1 MVRDQRGEQGE
12 YFAGR
17 GTGLRSF
24 PSEKETRLLELQ
36 NKELELLQ
44 QIRELTERQTELLL
58 ADDIEA
64 FGESIDSRQ
73 ELIEK
78 INGLHQESN
87 ILMQY
92 YISFAGAAG
101 AGKIDAIEDMNR
113 QLAEELAGCVELND
127 KNATLTKEK
136 TADYMKQIGK
146 LSLGRKSLGAYVQD
160 VPNDSQLFDKKT

>member
-1 MVRDQRGEQGE
+1 MSN
-12 YFAGR
+12 F
-17 GTGLRSF
+17 S
-24 PSEKETRLLELQ
+24 SENEARLLDLQ
-36 NKELELLQ
+36 NEELEILKKV
-44 QIRELTERQTELLL
+44 RELTERQAELLQ

-64 FGESIDSRQ
+64 FSESIDSR
-73 ELIEK
+73 EALIEK

-87 ILMQY
+87 ILMQS

>member
-1 MVRDQRGEQGE
+1 M
-12 YFAGR
+12 
-17 GTGLRSF
+17 RSF

-87 ILMQY
+87 ILMQS
-92 YISFAGAAG
+92 YISFTETAGAEKIG
-101 AGKIDAIEDMNR
+101 AVEETNR
-113 QLAEELAGCVELND
+113 QLAEVMAGCAELNE
-127 KNATLTKEK
+127 KNAAMAKERS
-136 TADYMKQIGK
+136 TDYMEQIGK

-160 VPNDSQLFDKKT
+160 VPNDSKLFDKMT